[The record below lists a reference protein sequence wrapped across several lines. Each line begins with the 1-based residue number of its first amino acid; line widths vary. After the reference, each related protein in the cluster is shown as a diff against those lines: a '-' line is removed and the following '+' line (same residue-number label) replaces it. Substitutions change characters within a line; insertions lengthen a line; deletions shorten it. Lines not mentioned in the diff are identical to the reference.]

1 MPISPEENHP
11 SSTVLSIVST
21 HPITL
26 FQIKQLEQAQEHIPS
41 YYYVREIPNKP
52 PPPYTPPG
60 QSSSKSKESHE
71 HVPDRQ
77 DTEALVTTATQ
88 ALLAVW
94 RKGESVSAVQ
104 PPEPFSSKHSSNAA
118 YKRFLF
124 DLVKQTFTDVT
135 SNKDNETEVPPWEK
149 PGIKM
154 KRFILPNL
162 TEEFVSNYV
171 LKKIRIL
178 LGYEPSSIKENMII
192 QWSRK
197 KRDRVDELLVRE
209 SQEEEQ
215 EWTDYS
221 KCEVAVKN
229 NVALSIVDSLLD
241 DATSA
246 ICNAFLKKL
255 SCSQQ
260 TT

>member
-1 MPISPEENHP
+1 MK
-11 SSTVLSIVST
+11 TYSIV
-21 HPITL
+21 L
-26 FQIKQLEQAQEHIPS
+26 LQIKQLEQAQEHIPS

-60 QSSSKSKESHE
+60 QSSSKSKDSHE
-71 HVPDRQ
+71 QVPDRQ
-77 DTEALVTTATQ
+77 DTEALVTSATQ

-94 RKGESVSAVQ
+94 RRGESVSAVQ
-104 PPEPFSSKHSSNAA
+104 PPQSKHSSSAA

-124 DLVKQTFTDVT
+124 DLVKQTFTDI
-135 SNKDNETEVPPWEK
+135 SSHKEHETEIPPWEK
-149 PGIKM
+149 TGFRM
-154 KRFILPNL
+154 KRLILPNL
-162 TEEFVSNYV
+162 TEEFLSNHV
-171 LKKIRIL
+171 MKKVRIL
-178 LGYEPSSIKENMII
+178 LGYEPNLIKENLII

-229 NVALSIVDSLLD
+229 NVALSIFDSLLED
-241 DATSA
+241 TTSA
-246 ICNAFLKKL
+246 LCNAFLKKL
-255 SCSQQ
+255 SFSQQ
-260 TT
+260 NT